1 MAYYGPQYGA
11 YGATPQHIEAGLP
24 QQTFTPKGHKHKRM
38 NMKTFFICLFV
49 PWLLFTVLYANA
61 NLSLHY
67 GSPVLCGCISLL
79 GVLIVM
85 LMFAA
90 AAYEALPHFCHP
102 LARASYSVLPFMKP
116 VHESGWLA
124 FLFFSSALAAMA
136 GTFVG
141 DLNYHTNMLPYYE
154 LQTLNV
160 YDSVNPAASHMDA
173 GLHGWDAVSPGRE
186 YMDAGRV
193 IFTDDASLDLDKAYR
208 FQDFE
213 TYCVAPI
220 STGGDSKSYDFWAV
234 GLDCCDFNASGL
246 VEYKC
251 GPYKSKTA
259 KQGLRLIS
267 DTKGDFYRLAVQQ
280 AEAQHRISAKYPLLF
295 YWTEDAEADMRGYWQ
310 YGFKYFAAGVFAFP
324 TFQIFLII
332 VNTVLV
338 ANFGFGAA

>member
-1 MAYYGPQYGA
+1 MAYYGSQYGA
-11 YGATPQHIEAGLP
+11 YGATPQHIEAGLSKES
-24 QQTFTPKGHKHKRM
+24 FIPKGHKHKRM
-38 NMKTFFICLFV
+38 TMKALCICLIV

-67 GSPVLCGCISLL
+67 TCPVLCGCILLL

-90 AAYEALPHFCHP
+90 AAHEALPHACHP
-102 LARASYSVLPFMKP
+102 IARASYSFLPFMKP

-124 FLFFSSALAAMA
+124 FLFFSCALAAIA

-141 DLNYHTNMLPYYE
+141 DLNYWTNMQPFYD

-160 YDSVNPAASHMDA
+160 YDSVNPAASQ
-173 GLHGWDAVSPGRE
+173 GRE
-186 YMDAGRV
+186 YMDAGRM
-193 IFTDDASLDLDKAYR
+193 IFTDDTSLDLGKAYQ

-220 STGGDSKSYDFWAV
+220 STSGDLKSYDFWAV
-234 GLDCCDFNASGL
+234 GLNCCGFNASKQ

-251 GPYKSKTA
+251 GPYESKTA
-259 KQGLRLIS
+259 KQGLRQV
-267 DTKGDFYRLAVQQ
+267 TAAQGDFYRLAVQQ
-280 AEAQHRISAKYPLLF
+280 AEAQYRISAKYPLLF
-295 YWTEDAEADMRGYWQ
+295 YWTEDAEADMQGYWQ
-310 YGFKYFAAGVFAFP
+310 YGFKYFAAGVCAFL

-332 VNTVLV
+332 VHTVLV
-338 ANFGFGAA
+338 ANCGFGGA

>member
-1 MAYYGPQYGA
+1 MAYHSSQYGA
-11 YGATPQHIEAGLP
+11 YGATPQHIEAGLS
-24 QQTFTPKGHKHKRM
+24 QHTFTPKGHKHKRM
-38 NMKTFFICLFV
+38 TMTTFFICLVV

-61 NLSLHY
+61 NFSLHY
-67 GSPVLCGCISLL
+67 NSSVLCGCILLL
-79 GVLIVM
+79 GLLIVM
-85 LMFAA
+85 LMFTA
-90 AAYEALPHFCHP
+90 AAYEALPHSCHP
-102 LARASYSVLPFMKP
+102 LARASYSFLPFLKP

-136 GTFVG
+136 GTLVG
-141 DLNYHTNMLPYYE
+141 DLNYHTNMQPYYE

-160 YDSVNPAASHMDA
+160 YDSVNPAASQ
-173 GLHGWDAVSPGRE
+173 GKE

-193 IFTDDASLDLDKAYR
+193 IFRDDASLDLAKAYR

-220 STGGDSKSYDFWAV
+220 STGGDAKTYDFWAV
-234 GLDCCDFNASGL
+234 GLDCCDFNASNI

-267 DTKGDFYRLAVQQ
+267 ETKGDFYRLAVQQ
-280 AEAQHRISAKYPLLF
+280 AEAQYRISAKYPLLF
-295 YWTEDAEADMRGYWQ
+295 YWTEDAEADMKGYWQ
-310 YGFKYFAAGVFAFP
+310 YGFKYFTAGVFAFP
-324 TFQIFLII
+324 TLQIFLII

-338 ANFGFGAA
+338 GSFGFGSA